1 MPNKLLLT
9 SFQTWL
15 SHQSSNSSD
24 VLLENIAKQVDS
36 GRYCFLRKL
45 PVDTELA
52 AEKVIET
59 IANIEPQGIICCGMA
74 ESRRQ
79 LSVESNATC
88 DRDCCFTRIDLAE
101 LTACTKQTRISHNA
115 GKFVCEGLYYQVL
128 KYLETNSLNIPC
140 IFVHVPLLNADNT
153 VAIEQDFLTI
163 IDFIETGGVTA
174 NRKITYNN
182 DV

>member
-1 MPNKLLLT
+1 MPDKLLIT

-15 SHQSSNSSD
+15 PHQSSNSSD
-24 VLLENIAKQVDS
+24 DLLEIIEKADLE
-36 GRYCFLRKL
+36 RYFCLRKL
-45 PVDTELA
+45 PVNTKLA

-59 IANIEPQGIICCGMA
+59 IAAIEPQGVICCGMA

-101 LTACTKQTRISHNA
+101 LIARTNHTEISHNA
-115 GKFVCEGLYYQVL
+115 GKFVCEGLYYRVL

-140 IFVHVPLLNADNT
+140 IFVHVPRLNAENIR
-153 VAIEQDFLTI
+153 AIEQDFLI
-163 IDFIETGGVTA
+163 IVDLMETA
-174 NRKITYNN
+174 I
-182 DV
+182 